1 MKVLIVE
8 DDPMVAQIN
17 RQYLEPIRGIEVVGL
32 VENGREALAFV
43 KENSVDLIIL
53 DVYMPHVNGLEL
65 LTEMRRSGLEIDV
78 IMVTAANEARH
89 IDESLRLGVV
99 DYLVKPFTEVRF
111 KEAIKK
117 WALKKQILHTTDVL
131 SQDLIDRMVGIVAE
145 PQEPA
150 VHKGMQQA
158 TLATIMDALREK
170 PGAHFTC
177 DELASRIGLSKV
189 TIRRYLNHLVEERLA
204 ESTIDYDTGGRPSVR
219 YALKTGQS

>member
-17 RQYLEPIRGIEVVGL
+17 KQYLEPIRGIEVVGL
-32 VENGREALAFV
+32 VENGRDALEFV
-43 KENSVDLIIL
+43 RVNPVDLIIL
-53 DVYMPHVNGLEL
+53 DVYMPHTTGLEL

-117 WALKKQILHTTDVL
+117 WALKKQILHSTDVL
-131 SQDLIDRMVGIVAE
+131 SQELIDRMVGSANETPEIT
-145 PQEPA
+145 

-158 TLATIMDALREK
+158 TLNTIMDALKEQ
-170 PGAHFTC
+170 PASHFTC
-177 DELASRIGLSKV
+177 DELASTVGLSKV
-189 TIRRYLNHLVEERLA
+189 TIRRYLNHLVEGRMA
-204 ESTIDYDTGGRPSVR
+204 ESMIDYDTGGRPSVR
-219 YALKTGQS
+219 YKLKK